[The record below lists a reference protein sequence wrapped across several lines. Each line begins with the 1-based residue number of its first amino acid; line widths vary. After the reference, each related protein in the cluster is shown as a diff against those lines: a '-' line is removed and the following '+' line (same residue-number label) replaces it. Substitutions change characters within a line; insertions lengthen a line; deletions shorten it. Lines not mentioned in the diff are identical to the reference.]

1 MKHNVLIAKEGAQ
14 YTAYDGASEKQAQAH
29 IDTARNVLVMTGG
42 TADIQY
48 RLNDRLSTVVTVVDG
63 MFTAQDF

>member
-1 MKHNVLIAKEGAQ
+1 MKHSVLIVRDGAQ
-14 YTAYDGASEKQAQAH
+14 YTAYEGASIKQAQAH
-29 IDTARNVLVMTGG
+29 VDTARNALVMTGG

-63 MFTAQDF
+63 MFTSQDM